1 MVQGIEKVLDKPVY
15 SAVNIRINK
24 PEVNPRENGNM
35 TVTNDNGIYNAVKID
50 IDRPAVNAEPK
61 KVYDYPESKEVV
73 TYDNA
78 NIQPVALPEGFPA
91 GNAYKAN
98 AEDVVAEEVPAE
110 EATVPEANYT
120 TVEQEKAEE
129 PSKEGDVAFHGAD
142 NAKKKPEIV
151 PSEEIKPEVNISET
165 VALLSGNDYDK
176 QAVEIAKIAYLSETN
191 PEAAKAYIVRDVF
204 NGLIDVVK
212 KDSSKL
218 QGPSEKQNEIRQ
230 KIVADIIAAQRKQP
244 IPYQISKEEQE
255 LATECKQILASTE
268 DVWSQVFQ
276 KMGRTYE
283 PPTLVLFS
291 NQVNSAC
298 GSATAAVGPF
308 YCSGD
313 QKLYI
318 DLSFFTQMKRQLG
331 VEGNTFAYAY
341 VIAHEIGHHVEYSL
355 GILGKAHQAMN
366 QTDKVS
372 ANQISVRLELLAD
385 YYAGVWA
392 HYEDQMNHS
401 MEYGDLEKGLELAKA
416 IGDDW
421 LQKKAQ
427 GRATPESF
435 THGTSDQRKRWL
447 RKGYETGDMNTSTFN
462 IQNYNDL

>member
-1 MVQGIEKVLDKPVY
+1 MKLTGRRESSNVEDRRGLSGGAKAGIGGIGAIIVAALFAWMSGGDPV
-15 SAVNIRINK
+15 SAGLQAAQQQMSAKTESV
-24 PEVNPRENGNM
+24 
-35 TVTNDNGIYNAVKID
+35 D
-50 IDRPAVNAEPK
+50 
-61 KVYDYPESKEVV
+61 PESFTE
-73 TYDNA
+73 
-78 NIQPVALPEGFPA
+78 
-91 GNAYKAN
+91 
-98 AEDVVAEEVPAE
+98 
-110 EATVPEANYT
+110 
-120 TVEQEKAEE
+120 
-129 PSKEGDVAFHGAD
+129 
-142 NAKKKPEIV
+142 
-151 PSEEIKPEVNISET
+151 
-165 VALLSGNDYDK
+165 
-176 QAVEIAKIAYLSETN
+176 
-191 PEAAKAYIVRDVF
+191 
-204 NGLIDVVK
+204 
-212 KDSSKL
+212 
-218 QGPSEKQNEIRQ
+218 
-230 KIVADIIAAQRKQP
+230 
-244 IPYQISKEEQE
+244 EEQQ

-268 DVWSQVFQ
+268 DVWGRVFQ
-276 KMGRTYE
+276 EMGRTYE

-298 GSATAAVGPF
+298 GSASAAVGPF

-341 VIAHEIGHHVEYSL
+341 VIAHEIGHHVENSL
-355 GILGKAHQAMN
+355 GILGKAHQAMS

-392 HYEDQMNHS
+392 HYEDAINHS

-447 RKGYETGDMNTSTFN
+447 KRGFETGDMRTSTFSV
-462 IQNYNDL
+462 QNYNDL

>member
-1 MVQGIEKVLDKPVY
+1 MSGGAKAGIGGIGAVIVAALFAWMSGGDPL
-15 SAVNIRINK
+15 SAGLQAAQQQMQAR
-24 PEVNPRENGNM
+24 
-35 TVTNDNGIYNAVKID
+35 T
-50 IDRPAVNAEPK
+50 
-61 KVYDYPESKEVV
+61 
-73 TYDNA
+73 
-78 NIQPVALPEGFPA
+78 
-91 GNAYKAN
+91 
-98 AEDVVAEEVPAE
+98 
-110 EATVPEANYT
+110 
-120 TVEQEKAEE
+120 
-129 PSKEGDVAFHGAD
+129 
-142 NAKKKPEIV
+142 
-151 PSEEIKPEVNISET
+151 ET
-165 VALLSGNDYDK
+165 VD
-176 QAVEIAKIAYLSETN
+176 E
-191 PEAAKAYIVRDVF
+191 
-204 NGLIDVVK
+204 
-212 KDSSKL
+212 
-218 QGPSEKQNEIRQ
+218 QNFTE
-230 KIVADIIAAQRKQP
+230 
-244 IPYQISKEEQE
+244 EEQE

-268 DVWSQVFQ
+268 DVWGKVFQ
-276 KMGRTYE
+276 EMGRTYE

-341 VIAHEIGHHVEYSL
+341 VIAHEIGHHIEYML
-355 GILGKAHQAMN
+355 GTLGKAHQQMS

-392 HYEDQMNHS
+392 HYEEAMNHS

-447 RKGYETGDMNTSTFN
+447 KRGFETGNMSTSTFN
-462 IQNYNDL
+462 VQNYNDL

>member
-1 MVQGIEKVLDKPVY
+1 MKLTGRRESSNVEDRRGMSGGAKAGIGGIGAIIVAALFAWMSGGDPV
-15 SAVNIRINK
+15 SAGLQAAQQQMSAQTESV
-24 PEVNPRENGNM
+24 
-35 TVTNDNGIYNAVKID
+35 D
-50 IDRPAVNAEPK
+50 
-61 KVYDYPESKEVV
+61 PESFTE
-73 TYDNA
+73 
-78 NIQPVALPEGFPA
+78 
-91 GNAYKAN
+91 
-98 AEDVVAEEVPAE
+98 
-110 EATVPEANYT
+110 
-120 TVEQEKAEE
+120 
-129 PSKEGDVAFHGAD
+129 
-142 NAKKKPEIV
+142 
-151 PSEEIKPEVNISET
+151 
-165 VALLSGNDYDK
+165 
-176 QAVEIAKIAYLSETN
+176 
-191 PEAAKAYIVRDVF
+191 
-204 NGLIDVVK
+204 
-212 KDSSKL
+212 
-218 QGPSEKQNEIRQ
+218 
-230 KIVADIIAAQRKQP
+230 
-244 IPYQISKEEQE
+244 EEQQ

-268 DVWSQVFQ
+268 DVWTAVF
-276 KMGRTYE
+276 KELGRTYE
-283 PPTLVLFS
+283 SPTLVLFT

-355 GILGKAHQAMN
+355 GILGKAHQQMN
-366 QTDKVS
+366 QTDKVT

-435 THGTSDQRKRWL
+435 THGTSEQRKRWL
-447 RKGYETGDMNTSTFN
+447 RRGYETGDMRTSTFN
-462 IQNYNDL
+462 VQNYNDL

>member
-1 MVQGIEKVLDKPVY
+1 MKLTGRRESSNVEDRRGMSGGAKAGIGGIGAIIVAALFAWMSGGDPV
-15 SAVNIRINK
+15 SAGLQAAQQQMSAQTESV
-24 PEVNPRENGNM
+24 
-35 TVTNDNGIYNAVKID
+35 D
-50 IDRPAVNAEPK
+50 
-61 KVYDYPESKEVV
+61 PESFTE
-73 TYDNA
+73 
-78 NIQPVALPEGFPA
+78 
-91 GNAYKAN
+91 
-98 AEDVVAEEVPAE
+98 
-110 EATVPEANYT
+110 
-120 TVEQEKAEE
+120 
-129 PSKEGDVAFHGAD
+129 
-142 NAKKKPEIV
+142 
-151 PSEEIKPEVNISET
+151 
-165 VALLSGNDYDK
+165 
-176 QAVEIAKIAYLSETN
+176 
-191 PEAAKAYIVRDVF
+191 
-204 NGLIDVVK
+204 
-212 KDSSKL
+212 
-218 QGPSEKQNEIRQ
+218 
-230 KIVADIIAAQRKQP
+230 
-244 IPYQISKEEQE
+244 EEQQ

-268 DVWSQVFQ
+268 DVWGRVFQ
-276 KMGRTYE
+276 EMGRTYE
-283 PPTLVLFS
+283 PPTLVLFT

-298 GSATAAVGPF
+298 GSASAAVGPF

-341 VIAHEIGHHVEYSL
+341 VIAHEIGHHVENSL

-366 QTDKVS
+366 QTDKVT

-392 HYEDQMNHS
+392 HYEDKMNHS

-447 RKGYETGDMNTSTFN
+447 KKGYETGNMSTSTFN
-462 IQNYNDL
+462 VQNYNDL

>member
-1 MVQGIEKVLDKPVY
+1 MRLDG
-15 SAVNIRINK
+15 R
-24 PEVNPRENGNM
+24 RESSN
-35 TVTNDNGIYNAVKID
+35 VE
-50 IDRPAVNAEPK
+50 DRR
-61 KVYDYPESKEVV
+61 
-73 TYDNA
+73 
-78 NIQPVALPEGFPA
+78 GM
-91 GNAYKAN
+91 
-98 AEDVVAEEVPAE
+98 
-110 EATVPEANYT
+110 
-120 TVEQEKAEE
+120 
-129 PSKEGDVAFHGAD
+129 
-142 NAKKKPEIV
+142 
-151 PSEEIKPEVNISET
+151 
-165 VALLSGNDYDK
+165 SGG
-176 QAVEIAKIAYLSETN
+176 
-191 PEAAKAYIVRDVF
+191 AKAGIGGIGAV
-204 NGLIDVVK
+204 
-212 KDSSKL
+212 
-218 QGPSEKQNEIRQ
+218 
-230 KIVADIIAAQRKQP
+230 IIAALFAWMSGGDPLSAGLQAAQE
-244 IPYQISKEEQE
+244 QMAAQTETVGEENFSEEEQA
-255 LATECKQILASTE
+255 LASDCKKILASTE
-268 DVWSQVFQ
+268 DVWTKVFEE
-276 KMGRTYE
+276 MGGTYTS
-283 PPTLVLFS
+283 PTLVLFS

-341 VIAHEIGHHVEYSL
+341 VIAHEIGHHVENL
-355 GILGKAHQAMN
+355 TGTLGKAHQAMS

-392 HYEDQMNHS
+392 HYEDAMNHS

-447 RKGYETGDMNTSTFN
+447 KRGFETGDMRTSTFAV
-462 IQNYNDL
+462 QNYNDL

>member
-1 MVQGIEKVLDKPVY
+1 LQAAQEQM
-15 SAVNIRINK
+15 SART
-24 PEVNPRENGNM
+24 ESVNP
-35 TVTNDNGIYNAVKID
+35 
-50 IDRPAVNAEPK
+50 
-61 KVYDYPESKEVV
+61 
-73 TYDNA
+73 
-78 NIQPVALPEGFPA
+78 
-91 GNAYKAN
+91 
-98 AEDVVAEEVPAE
+98 EE
-110 EATVPEANYT
+110 
-120 TVEQEKAEE
+120 
-129 PSKEGDVAFHGAD
+129 F
-142 NAKKKPEIV
+142 
-151 PSEEIKPEVNISET
+151 SEE
-165 VALLSGNDYDK
+165 
-176 QAVEIAKIAYLSETN
+176 
-191 PEAAKAYIVRDVF
+191 
-204 NGLIDVVK
+204 
-212 KDSSKL
+212 
-218 QGPSEKQNEIRQ
+218 
-230 KIVADIIAAQRKQP
+230 
-244 IPYQISKEEQE
+244 EQQ

-268 DVWSQVFQ
+268 DVWTAVF
-276 KMGRTYE
+276 KELGRTYE
-283 PPTLVLFS
+283 SPTLVLFT

-355 GILGKAHQAMN
+355 GILGKAHQQMN
-366 QTDKVS
+366 QTDKVT

-392 HYEDQMNHS
+392 HYEDAMNHS

-435 THGTSDQRKRWL
+435 THGTSEQRKRWL
-447 RKGYETGDMNTSTFN
+447 RRGYETGDMRTSTFN
-462 IQNYNDL
+462 VQNYNDL

>member
-1 MVQGIEKVLDKPVY
+1 MKLDGRRESSNVEDRRGMSGGAKASLGGIGAIIVAALFAWMSGGDPL
-15 SAVNIRINK
+15 SAGLQAAQQQMSAR
-24 PEVNPRENGNM
+24 
-35 TVTNDNGIYNAVKID
+35 T
-50 IDRPAVNAEPK
+50 
-61 KVYDYPESKEVV
+61 
-73 TYDNA
+73 
-78 NIQPVALPEGFPA
+78 
-91 GNAYKAN
+91 
-98 AEDVVAEEVPAE
+98 
-110 EATVPEANYT
+110 
-120 TVEQEKAEE
+120 
-129 PSKEGDVAFHGAD
+129 
-142 NAKKKPEIV
+142 
-151 PSEEIKPEVNISET
+151 ET
-165 VALLSGNDYDK
+165 VD
-176 QAVEIAKIAYLSETN
+176 E
-191 PEAAKAYIVRDVF
+191 
-204 NGLIDVVK
+204 
-212 KDSSKL
+212 
-218 QGPSEKQNEIRQ
+218 QNFTE
-230 KIVADIIAAQRKQP
+230 
-244 IPYQISKEEQE
+244 EEQQ
-255 LATECKQILASTE
+255 LAKECKQILASTE
-268 DVWSQVFQ
+268 DVWSKVFQ
-276 KMGRTYE
+276 ELGRTYE
-283 PPTLVLFS
+283 PPTLVLFT

-298 GSATAAVGPF
+298 GSASAAVGPF

-355 GILGKAHQAMN
+355 GILGKAHQAMS

-392 HYEDQMNHS
+392 HYEDAMNHS

-435 THGTSDQRKRWL
+435 THGTSEQRKRWL
-447 RKGYETGDMNTSTFN
+447 RRGFETGDMQTSTFS

>member
-1 MVQGIEKVLDKPVY
+1 MRLTGRRESSNVEDRRGLSGGAKAGIGGIGAIIVAALFAWMSGGDPV
-15 SAVNIRINK
+15 SAGLQAAQQQMSAQTESV
-24 PEVNPRENGNM
+24 
-35 TVTNDNGIYNAVKID
+35 D
-50 IDRPAVNAEPK
+50 
-61 KVYDYPESKEVV
+61 PESFTE
-73 TYDNA
+73 
-78 NIQPVALPEGFPA
+78 
-91 GNAYKAN
+91 
-98 AEDVVAEEVPAE
+98 
-110 EATVPEANYT
+110 
-120 TVEQEKAEE
+120 
-129 PSKEGDVAFHGAD
+129 
-142 NAKKKPEIV
+142 
-151 PSEEIKPEVNISET
+151 
-165 VALLSGNDYDK
+165 
-176 QAVEIAKIAYLSETN
+176 
-191 PEAAKAYIVRDVF
+191 
-204 NGLIDVVK
+204 
-212 KDSSKL
+212 
-218 QGPSEKQNEIRQ
+218 
-230 KIVADIIAAQRKQP
+230 
-244 IPYQISKEEQE
+244 EEQQ

-268 DVWSQVFQ
+268 DVWTRVFQ
-276 KMGRTYE
+276 EMGRTYE
-283 PPTLVLFS
+283 PPTLVLFT

-298 GSATAAVGPF
+298 GSASAAVGPF

-341 VIAHEIGHHVEYSL
+341 VIAHEIGHHVENSL
-355 GILGKAHQAMN
+355 CILRKAHQAMN

-392 HYEDQMNHS
+392 HYEDAINHS

-447 RKGYETGDMNTSTFN
+447 KKGYETGNMSTSTFN
-462 IQNYNDL
+462 VQNYNDL

>member
-1 MVQGIEKVLDKPVY
+1 MKLTGRRESSNVEDRRGMSGGAKAGIGGIGAIIVAALFAWMSGGDPV
-15 SAVNIRINK
+15 SAGLQAAQQQMSAKTESV
-24 PEVNPRENGNM
+24 
-35 TVTNDNGIYNAVKID
+35 D
-50 IDRPAVNAEPK
+50 
-61 KVYDYPESKEVV
+61 PESFTE
-73 TYDNA
+73 
-78 NIQPVALPEGFPA
+78 
-91 GNAYKAN
+91 
-98 AEDVVAEEVPAE
+98 
-110 EATVPEANYT
+110 
-120 TVEQEKAEE
+120 
-129 PSKEGDVAFHGAD
+129 
-142 NAKKKPEIV
+142 
-151 PSEEIKPEVNISET
+151 
-165 VALLSGNDYDK
+165 
-176 QAVEIAKIAYLSETN
+176 
-191 PEAAKAYIVRDVF
+191 
-204 NGLIDVVK
+204 
-212 KDSSKL
+212 
-218 QGPSEKQNEIRQ
+218 
-230 KIVADIIAAQRKQP
+230 
-244 IPYQISKEEQE
+244 EEQQ

-268 DVWSQVFQ
+268 DVWGRVFQ
-276 KMGRTYE
+276 EMGRTYE

-298 GSATAAVGPF
+298 GSASAAVGPF

-341 VIAHEIGHHVEYSL
+341 VIAHEIGHHVENSL
-355 GILGKAHQAMN
+355 GILGKAHQAMS

-392 HYEDQMNHS
+392 HYEDAINHS

-447 RKGYETGDMNTSTFN
+447 KKGFETGNMSTSTFN
-462 IQNYNDL
+462 VQNYNDL

>member
-1 MVQGIEKVLDKPVY
+1 MRLTGRRESSNVEDRRGMSGGAKAGIGGIGAVIVAALFAWMSGGDPL
-15 SAVNIRINK
+15 SAGLQAAQQQMSARTESV
-24 PEVNPRENGNM
+24 
-35 TVTNDNGIYNAVKID
+35 D
-50 IDRPAVNAEPK
+50 
-61 KVYDYPESKEVV
+61 PESFTE
-73 TYDNA
+73 
-78 NIQPVALPEGFPA
+78 
-91 GNAYKAN
+91 
-98 AEDVVAEEVPAE
+98 
-110 EATVPEANYT
+110 
-120 TVEQEKAEE
+120 
-129 PSKEGDVAFHGAD
+129 
-142 NAKKKPEIV
+142 
-151 PSEEIKPEVNISET
+151 
-165 VALLSGNDYDK
+165 
-176 QAVEIAKIAYLSETN
+176 
-191 PEAAKAYIVRDVF
+191 
-204 NGLIDVVK
+204 
-212 KDSSKL
+212 
-218 QGPSEKQNEIRQ
+218 
-230 KIVADIIAAQRKQP
+230 
-244 IPYQISKEEQE
+244 EEQQ

-268 DVWSQVFQ
+268 DVWTKVFQ
-276 KMGRTYE
+276 EMGRTYE
-283 PPTLVLFS
+283 PPTLVLFT

-298 GSATAAVGPF
+298 GSASAAVGPF

-341 VIAHEIGHHVEYSL
+341 VLAHEIGHHVEYSL
-355 GILGKAHQAMN
+355 GILGKAHQAMS

-392 HYEDQMNHS
+392 HYEDAMNHS

-447 RKGYETGDMNTSTFN
+447 RRGYETGDMNTSTFSV
-462 IQNYNDL
+462 QNYNDL

>member
-1 MVQGIEKVLDKPVY
+1 MEDRRGLSGGAKAGIGGIGAIIVAALFAWMSGGDPV
-15 SAVNIRINK
+15 SAGLQAAQQQMSAQTESV
-24 PEVNPRENGNM
+24 
-35 TVTNDNGIYNAVKID
+35 D
-50 IDRPAVNAEPK
+50 
-61 KVYDYPESKEVV
+61 PESFTE
-73 TYDNA
+73 
-78 NIQPVALPEGFPA
+78 
-91 GNAYKAN
+91 
-98 AEDVVAEEVPAE
+98 
-110 EATVPEANYT
+110 
-120 TVEQEKAEE
+120 
-129 PSKEGDVAFHGAD
+129 
-142 NAKKKPEIV
+142 
-151 PSEEIKPEVNISET
+151 
-165 VALLSGNDYDK
+165 
-176 QAVEIAKIAYLSETN
+176 
-191 PEAAKAYIVRDVF
+191 
-204 NGLIDVVK
+204 
-212 KDSSKL
+212 
-218 QGPSEKQNEIRQ
+218 
-230 KIVADIIAAQRKQP
+230 
-244 IPYQISKEEQE
+244 EEQQ

-268 DVWSQVFQ
+268 DVWTRVFQ
-276 KMGRTYE
+276 EMGRTYE
-283 PPTLVLFS
+283 PPTLVLFT

-298 GSATAAVGPF
+298 GSASAAVGPF

-341 VIAHEIGHHVEYSL
+341 VIAHEIGHHVENSL

-392 HYEDQMNHS
+392 HYEDAINHS

-435 THGTSDQRKRWL
+435 THGSSDQRKRWL
-447 RKGYETGDMNTSTFN
+447 KKGYETGNMSTSTFN
-462 IQNYNDL
+462 VQNYNDL

>member
-1 MVQGIEKVLDKPVY
+1 MEDRRGLSGGAKAGIGGIGAIIVAALFAWMSGGDPV
-15 SAVNIRINK
+15 SAGLQAAQEQMSARTESV
-24 PEVNPRENGNM
+24 
-35 TVTNDNGIYNAVKID
+35 D
-50 IDRPAVNAEPK
+50 
-61 KVYDYPESKEVV
+61 PESFTE
-73 TYDNA
+73 
-78 NIQPVALPEGFPA
+78 
-91 GNAYKAN
+91 
-98 AEDVVAEEVPAE
+98 
-110 EATVPEANYT
+110 
-120 TVEQEKAEE
+120 
-129 PSKEGDVAFHGAD
+129 
-142 NAKKKPEIV
+142 
-151 PSEEIKPEVNISET
+151 
-165 VALLSGNDYDK
+165 
-176 QAVEIAKIAYLSETN
+176 
-191 PEAAKAYIVRDVF
+191 
-204 NGLIDVVK
+204 
-212 KDSSKL
+212 
-218 QGPSEKQNEIRQ
+218 
-230 KIVADIIAAQRKQP
+230 
-244 IPYQISKEEQE
+244 EEQQ

-268 DVWSQVFQ
+268 DVWTAVF
-276 KMGRTYE
+276 KEMGRTYE
-283 PPTLVLFS
+283 SPTLVLFT

-298 GSATAAVGPF
+298 GSASAAVGPF

-341 VIAHEIGHHVEYSL
+341 VIAHEIGHHIEYSL

-392 HYEDQMNHS
+392 HYEDAMNHS

-435 THGTSDQRKRWL
+435 THGTSEQRKRWL
-447 RKGYETGDMNTSTFN
+447 KRGFETGDMRTSTFN
-462 IQNYNDL
+462 VQNYNDL

>member
-1 MVQGIEKVLDKPVY
+1 MKLTGRRESSNVEDRRGMSGGAKAGIGGIGAILVAALFAWISGGDPV
-15 SAVNIRINK
+15 SAGLQAAQQQMSAQTESV
-24 PEVNPRENGNM
+24 
-35 TVTNDNGIYNAVKID
+35 D
-50 IDRPAVNAEPK
+50 
-61 KVYDYPESKEVV
+61 PESFTE
-73 TYDNA
+73 
-78 NIQPVALPEGFPA
+78 
-91 GNAYKAN
+91 
-98 AEDVVAEEVPAE
+98 
-110 EATVPEANYT
+110 
-120 TVEQEKAEE
+120 
-129 PSKEGDVAFHGAD
+129 
-142 NAKKKPEIV
+142 
-151 PSEEIKPEVNISET
+151 
-165 VALLSGNDYDK
+165 
-176 QAVEIAKIAYLSETN
+176 
-191 PEAAKAYIVRDVF
+191 
-204 NGLIDVVK
+204 
-212 KDSSKL
+212 
-218 QGPSEKQNEIRQ
+218 
-230 KIVADIIAAQRKQP
+230 
-244 IPYQISKEEQE
+244 EEQQ

-268 DVWSQVFQ
+268 DVWGKVFQ
-276 KMGRTYE
+276 QMGRTYE

-298 GSATAAVGPF
+298 GSASAAVGPF

-341 VIAHEIGHHVEYSL
+341 VIAHEIGHHVENSL

-366 QTDKVS
+366 QTDKVR

-392 HYEDQMNHS
+392 HYEDAMNHS

-447 RKGYETGDMNTSTFN
+447 KKGYETGNMSTSTFN
-462 IQNYNDL
+462 VQNYEDL